1 MLPMH
6 NNTITSTSRRNIGRA
21 LLVGA
26 VAAASLLA
34 STAAHAAPT
43 STPDAPSNLRVLNG
57 RNRIIAVWD
66 APTPNAVPATGY
78 RVTATATDFSQTAS
92 CTTSNVNVTRCSING
107 LTSGKSFNVVVA
119 TRSGNGDS
127 AATSPVNVMSWFQ
140 PQAAQGGTDFTGK
153 DLGNLDLSWVNFTG
167 ANLTNANL
175 NGSNARGAN
184 FKSTTLTGSTFGNA
198 ELAEVRSGGITGAFT
213 TARQY
218 YAVNSGFIVGPSVN
232 LWNEDLSGLNLAGQ
246 NFWSAQLSGTNFSN
260 ANLTNANLS
269 FSLTQ
274 ATNFSN
280 ATMSLVNLRGTIMTG
295 ANFTGTSLS
304 NAKIGD
310 QIRSGSVTGT
320 PTLPAGFVWR
330 NGHMVGANMN
340 LWQADL
346 SGQDLSG
353 LNLTNVKAYGANF
366 SNANLTGANVTGAD
380 LRATFTG
387 AAATSLVGNPGKLN
401 AGHYMSGRDLIIPG

>member
-78 RVTATATDFSQTAS
+78 RVTATATDLSQTAS
-92 CTTSNVNVTRCSING
+92 CTTSNVNVTRCAING
-107 LTSGKSFNVVVA
+107 LAPGKSFDIVVA

-127 AATSPVNVMSWFQ
+127 AATSSVNVMSWFQ
-140 PQAAQGGTDFTGK
+140 PQAPQGGTDFTGK
-153 DLGNLDLSWVNFTG
+153 DLGNVDLSWVNFTG

-175 NGSNARGAN
+175 S
-184 FKSTTLTGSTFGNA
+184 FG
-198 ELAEVRSGGITGAFT
+198 
-213 TARQY
+213 
-218 YAVNSGFIVGPSVN
+218 
-232 LWNEDLSGLNLAGQ
+232 
-246 NFWSAQLSGTNFSN
+246 
-260 ANLTNANLS
+260 
-269 FSLTQ
+269 LTQ

-280 ATMSLVNLRGTIMTG
+280 ATVSLVNLRGTIMTG

-380 LRATFTG
+380 LRATLTG

-401 AGHYMSGRDLIIPG
+401 AGHYMSG